1 MMLACTNFFD
11 DFSRRML
18 SIEES
23 AQRRIKAMEQQ
34 MNSTIQRYEQEIKL
48 LRMQKSRLEDQLDMD
63 RNEINFSKYWFGFGV
78 LSIFQLNRG
87 SHFYWWRKLEYL
99 QKTNYL
105 PQVTDKIYHI
115 MLYRV
120 HLA

>member
-63 RNEINFSKYWFGFGV
+63 RNEINFSKYWFGLALV
-78 LSIFQLNRG
+78 
-87 SHFYWWRKLEYL
+87 FYQYFS
-99 QKTNYL
+99 
-105 PQVTDKIYHI
+105 
-115 MLYRV
+115 
-120 HLA
+120 

>member
-1 MMLACTNFFD
+1 
-11 DFSRRML
+11 ML

-63 RNEINFSKYWFGFGV
+63 RNEINFSKYWFGLV
-78 LSIFQLNRG
+78 LV
-87 SHFYWWRKLEYL
+87 FYQYFS
-99 QKTNYL
+99 
-105 PQVTDKIYHI
+105 
-115 MLYRV
+115 
-120 HLA
+120 

>member
-34 MNSTIQRYEQEIKL
+34 MNSTIQRYEQEIIL
-48 LRMQKSRLEDQLDMD
+48 LR
-63 RNEINFSKYWFGFGV
+63 I
-78 LSIFQLNRG
+78 
-87 SHFYWWRKLEYL
+87 
-99 QKTNYL
+99 
-105 PQVTDKIYHI
+105 
-115 MLYRV
+115 
-120 HLA
+120 